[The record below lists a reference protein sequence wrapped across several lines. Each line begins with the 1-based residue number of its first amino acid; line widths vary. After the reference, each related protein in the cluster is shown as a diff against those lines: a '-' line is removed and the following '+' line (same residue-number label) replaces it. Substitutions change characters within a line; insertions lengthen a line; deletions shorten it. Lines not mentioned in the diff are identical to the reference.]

1 MANKVG
7 SKGQVVIA
15 KELRDQLGI
24 KPGWIALQQLSED
37 HIEFY
42 FIPPEH
48 KKSLKGSMAGQI
60 KAQVKP
66 GKDWEKAREIAWEKA
81 AQEKM
86 ALEEKAL

>member
-37 HIEFY
+37 HIELY

-48 KKSLKGSMAGQI
+48 KKSLKGSLAGQI
-60 KAQVKP
+60 KVQVKP
-66 GKDWEKAREIAWEKA
+66 GKEWEKAREKAWEKG

-86 ALEEKAL
+86 APDEKGL